1 MTIGSGA
8 FKAVRI
14 KKETTP
20 GVFAGASGAQ
30 ELRRVSFDMNVVI
43 AAIESNEIR
52 SDQQDAIHRGGA
64 ITGSG
69 TLQGELSPG
78 AYVIPLQAAM
88 RRDFTAG
95 ATTGS
100 IAVIAASASAPH
112 FHRSAGSFLTD
123 GFKLGDVIAAVGFVA
138 TANNGPRWI
147 ISALT
152 ATDITVIDVD
162 GSAPTITTEA
172 EGASV
177 TLAAVGKKTY
187 LPRSGH
193 TSDTFSVEEWQDDIN
208 QSFMHMGMKFNG
220 FSLNVDPNQI
230 TTVSFPALGFGKHQE
245 DTSEQFTAPTAASTG
260 DGTTGTSGC
269 LVIGAAAVQNVTGL
283 QLTLDGGMTT
293 GSVVGSRYSPD
304 VFPGRLRVSGQF
316 TVYFEN
322 TTDRDAFLAE
332 TERSLVLVQTVSP
345 AANAD
350 FVQICLP
357 RFKVTSWTKN
367 DTETGGTIVTC
378 QFKALVNLAGGSGTT
393 TEATTLSIQD
403 SDA

>member
-1 MTIGSGA
+1 MAIATGA

-14 KKETTP
+14 KKETTA
-20 GVFAGASGAQ
+20 GTFAGASGAQ
-30 ELRRVSFDMNVVI
+30 ELRRVSFDMNVNI

-52 SDQQDAIHRGGA
+52 TDQQDAIHRGGA

-78 AYVIPLQAAM
+78 AYVIPFQAAM
-88 RRDFTAG
+88 RRDFTSG
-95 ATTGS
+95 ATTGPV
-100 IAVIAASASAPH
+100 AVIAASSSAPH
-112 FHRSAGSFLTD
+112 FHRSAGSFFTA
-123 GFKLGDVIAAVGFVA
+123 GFKIGDVIEATGFVA

-147 ISALT
+147 IT
-152 ATDITVIDVD
+152 AMDIDDLTVINMD
-162 GSAPTITTEA
+162 GTAATITTEA

-177 TLAAVGKKTY
+177 TLTAVGKKNY

-193 TSDTFSVEEWQDDIN
+193 TNDTYSVEEWQDDIN
-208 QSFMHMGMKFNG
+208 QSFAHMGVKFNG
-220 FSLNVDPNQI
+220 FSMNVDPNQI

-245 DTSEQFTAPTAASTG
+245 DTSEQFTSPTAASTG
-260 DGTTGTSGC
+260 DGTTGTSGA
-269 LVIGAAAVQNVTGL
+269 LVIGSGAVTNVTGL
-283 QLTLDGGMTT
+283 QLTLDGGLSTA
-293 GSVVGSRYSPD
+293 SVIGSRYSPD
-304 VFPGRLRVSGQF
+304 VFPGRLRVTGQF
-316 TVYFEN
+316 TVYFED
-322 TTDRDAFLAE
+322 TTERDAFLAE
-332 TERSLVLVQTVSP
+332 TERSLVLVQTTSP
-345 AANAD
+345 VDTAD

-378 QFKALVNLAGGSGTT
+378 QIKALVNLAGGAGTS